1 MVKGFIPWLYDVEM
15 KPRDLYSAY
24 FATYIER
31 DVRRLVN
38 VKGLEK
44 FEVFLRLLAG
54 RVGQLVNLSALSGDV
69 GVSSTTLA
77 GWLSVFEPSLRI
89 WSLWRCTSSGSIN
102 GGLMGS
108 RLKLERPM
116 SPICYDP

>member
-24 FATYIER
+24 FTTYIER

-89 WSLWRCTSSGSIN
+89 WSLWRWPSSGSIN
-102 GGLMGS
+102 G
-108 RLKLERPM
+108 
-116 SPICYDP
+116 